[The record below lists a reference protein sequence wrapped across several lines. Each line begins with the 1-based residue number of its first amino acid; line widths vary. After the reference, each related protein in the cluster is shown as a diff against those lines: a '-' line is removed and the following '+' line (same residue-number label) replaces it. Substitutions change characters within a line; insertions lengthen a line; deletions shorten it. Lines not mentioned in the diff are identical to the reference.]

1 MQILSRVQFGSLEHL
16 LPIIVALILCWFLFY
31 LIKTQSD
38 HLKFKVFKGLGIF
51 VSGFMAIFHLYKIGQ
66 GSYSLQ
72 TDLPLFLC
80 SFMAL
85 FIFIFTFTRRF
96 LLFEILFF
104 WTIIGTSQGVIT
116 PDIEIGF
123 PSYDY
128 IRYWIVHL
136 GLLTII
142 AYAIVVLKMRPKF
155 KSVFK
160 SFVVL
165 QVYVL
170 IIMVINYLLDA
181 NYSYLN
187 NKPLSGSVLD
197 LLGDWPNYVIVVQLA
212 LLPLFLL
219 IYLPFFWSN
228 KYYKTKNNN
237 NNIY

>member
-16 LPIIVALILCWFLFY
+16 LPIVVAVILCWFLFY
-31 LIKTQSD
+31 QIKTQSD
-38 HLKFKVFKGLGIF
+38 HLKFKVFKSLGIF
-51 VSGFMAIFHLYKIGQ
+51 VSAFMAIFHLYKIGQ
-66 GSYSLQ
+66 GGYSLQ

-85 FIFIFTFTRRF
+85 FIFIFTLTRRF

-104 WTIIGTSQGVIT
+104 WTIVGTSQGVIT
-116 PDIEIGF
+116 PDIEVGF

-128 IRYWIVHL
+128 VRYWIVHL

>member
-16 LPIIVALILCWFLFY
+16 LPISVAVILCWFLFY

-66 GSYSLQ
+66 GGYSLQ

-116 PDIEIGF
+116 PDIEVGF

-160 SFVVL
+160 SFFAL
-165 QVYVL
+165 QIYVL
-170 IIMVINYLLDA
+170 IMVAINYMLTANYFYLNKKPQSASLLD
-181 NYSYLN
+181 YFGEWPMYL
-187 NKPLSGSVLD
+187 
-197 LLGDWPNYVIVVQLA
+197 IVVQLIII
-212 LLPLFLL
+212 PYFLI
-219 IYLPFFWSN
+219 IYLPFFLIQKRN
-228 KYYKTKNNN
+228 GEKYFSLL
-237 NNIY
+237 